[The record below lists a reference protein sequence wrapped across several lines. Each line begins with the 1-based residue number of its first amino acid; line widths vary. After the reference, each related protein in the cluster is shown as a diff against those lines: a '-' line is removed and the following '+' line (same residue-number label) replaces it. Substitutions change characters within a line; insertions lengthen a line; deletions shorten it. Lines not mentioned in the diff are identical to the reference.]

1 MVTIITSSGN
11 SLKSKIDIR
20 FGRTNWFCVY
30 NSANDS
36 VQFIDNENKNTNVG
50 AGTKSA
56 ETVAELNAKRVISGD
71 FGPKAK
77 TLLEQFKIQMIFLDV
92 QNKTIGE
99 IINETKN
106 KKI

>member
-1 MVTIITSSGN
+1 MVTVITSSGN
-11 SLKSKIDIR
+11 SLKSKIDLR
-20 FGRTNWFCVY
+20 FGRASWFCVY

-36 VQFIDNENKNTNVG
+36 FQFIENEHKNVNGG
-50 AGTKSA
+50 AGTKAA
-56 ETVAELNAKRVISGD
+56 ETVADLNAKRVISGD

-77 TLLEQFKIQMIFLDV
+77 ALLEQFKIQMIILDF